1 MIRSTAPVDR
11 HHSQKVHAVQMHHI
25 TAGVGELQFQQED
38 HLVRSFGVRGAA
50 PCTCTT
56 RHARPKSW
64 AAFWRSSFAGPLLP
78 PVSRQYSCLLHN
90 VSVLLKSLRQ
100 GAIDT
105 FCSTLTQR
113 SRKSSSFATDS
124 FTAQASSFMGECSLR
139 NLMDTS
145 DPGLSLSAVPS
156 HCHFLISHLVSSLPA
171 GCPRSANNLNIHEHP
186 AACSCLRDR
195 FRVSASKRT
204 SLVGSH

>member
-1 MIRSTAPVDR
+1 MIRSTAPGDR
-11 HHSQKVHAVQMHHI
+11 HHSQGVHAVQMDHV
-25 TAGVGELQFQQED
+25 TAGIGELQFQQED

-64 AAFWRSSFAGPLLP
+64 AAFWPSSFAGPLLQL
-78 PVSRQYSCLLHN
+78 VSQQYSCPLHN

-100 GAIDT
+100 GAIDI
-105 FCSTLTQR
+105 FYSTLTQR

-156 HCHFLISHLVSSLPA
+156 HCQFFSLPF
-171 GCPRSANNLNIHEHP
+171 SFFS
-186 AACSCLRDR
+186 SCGMSV
-195 FRVSASKRT
+195 VSK
-204 SLVGSH
+204 